1 MHDLP
6 LAIGFLQPAN
16 DQGAAAT
23 CIVHYLFPDAGVAG
37 AFSAAGALGFGWIT
51 MRTLPPSGV
60 LVPLSE
66 FSIANSSLRLS
77 YEMKAPLATSVT
89 FVPSRRASLA
99 LENSFT
105 TSVLLS
111 YSTRSASPSTH
122 RSPAPSRF
130 WRKVASLPGSAQ
142 NVMNW

>member
-23 CIVHYLFPDAGVAG
+23 CIVHYFFPGAGVAG
-37 AFSAAGALGFGWIT
+37 AFSAVGALGFGWIT

-66 FSIANSSLRLS
+66 FSILNTSLRLS

-89 FVPSRRASLA
+89 LCLPGASAWPWKTVSPLPSCCRIPRAPPRLPPTGRPRHRASG
-99 LENSFT
+99 E
-105 TSVLLS
+105 
-111 YSTRSASPSTH
+111 RW
-122 RSPAPSRF
+122 PACRD
-130 WRKVASLPGSAQ
+130 RRRT
-142 NVMNW
+142 